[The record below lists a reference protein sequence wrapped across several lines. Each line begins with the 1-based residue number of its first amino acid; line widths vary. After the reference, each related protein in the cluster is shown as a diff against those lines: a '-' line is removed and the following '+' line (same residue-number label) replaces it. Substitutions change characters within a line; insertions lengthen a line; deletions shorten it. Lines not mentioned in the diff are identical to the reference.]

1 MSVPEQCAAPRDEEA
16 ARPFRH
22 PAVAPADAEEVA
34 SPVGHGPPHPLPV
47 GQHVGDRFAG
57 HRGERLPARGLQV
70 ISFFARALGADK
82 GDDVLLPGREPAP
95 EAVFAATE
103 RQPGLLP
110 VHFQDQAAGLR
121 PHAGDLPAGDEHGQ
135 RPVRDGEG
143 LIAFRVP
150 HYVVF
155 LAPFRGEAAGIVD
168 VLSEDRQRAAR
179 GPGRV
184 RTTQDDARFAPVQ
197 DAPVDPVGEA
207 APVPV
212 LAQGV
217 DPVLPDQEAP
227 EGLPPVEPEQFR
239 PFAGDDGLRVR
250 GPVRINVTV
259 PIPVHVRVYARA
271 RREAP
276 HPLAVPVQVDPDLA
290 VHGAGVQV
298 PGVSVREADGG
309 QVDVSPGRGRGR
321 RVRPAAGA
329 GFVGTSGGAGKQGIP
344 DAGRREEGE
353 ADDSDG
359 VAHILFFAKI
369 APRNEKQHKRLI
381 TCVVSICILCVS
393 YFPNEKRTPASKS
406 IRSGWMVRMERGW
419 LPLK

>member
-1 MSVPEQCAAPRDEEA
+1 M
-16 ARPFRH
+16 
-22 PAVAPADAEEVA
+22 
-34 SPVGHGPPHPLPV
+34 
-47 GQHVGDRFAG
+47 
-57 HRGERLPARGLQV
+57 
-70 ISFFARALGADK
+70 
-82 GDDVLLPGREPAP
+82 VL
-95 EAVFAATE
+95 
-103 RQPGLLP
+103 
-110 VHFQDQAAGLR
+110 
-121 PHAGDLPAGDEHGQ
+121 
-135 RPVRDGEG
+135 
-143 LIAFRVP
+143 
-150 HYVVF
+150 
-155 LAPFRGEAAGIVD
+155 LAPFRRQAAD
-168 VLSEDRQRAAR
+168 VEDVFPEFRQGAACRA
-179 GPGRV
+179 GRV
-184 RTTQDDARFAPVQ
+184 RTAQDGPRLAPVQ
-197 DAPVDPVGEA
+197 GASVDPVGKA

-250 GPVRINVTV
+250 GPIRIDVTV
-259 PIPVHVRVYARA
+259 PIPVHVRVHARA
-271 RREAP
+271 RGEAP
-276 HPLAVPVQVDPDLA
+276 DPLAVPVQVDPDLP

-329 GFVGTSGGAGKQGIP
+329 GFVGTSGGAGKQGVP

-381 TCVVSICILCVS
+381 TCVVSVCILCVS
-393 YFPNEKRTPASKS
+393 YLPRENRRPASKS
-406 IRSGWMVRMERGW
+406 MRSGWMVRIERGW